1 MPSVSDAG
9 QRCAL
14 GLAVLWAG
22 CQTTHE
28 VDAPYKRPDA
38 GVEDAGHDSGDPG
51 PIDDDRDAAPEDGGR
66 DASSNSDDDAGSE
79 PDTSCEA
86 QIEDALDGLPDS
98 LSCTGLYSDIR
109 RKIVGPGVRQF
120 APAVPLWSDGSGKQ
134 RWIML
139 PEGKQIDA
147 SQPNDWVFPVGTKLF
162 KEFRVNGRRIETRIF
177 QKTRDDRWARA
188 AYEWDVDETEA
199 TRSLGGDRADVIL
212 NDSVYH
218 VPTGRECD
226 QCHGG
231 RKDRILG
238 FEAVSL
244 GLDGAQGLTLAQLAS
259 EDLLDPPPRSTHLQ
273 IGDDGTGLA
282 APVLGYLHINCG
294 VCCHNA
300 NQNADAYSSGLWM
313 KLNVNHLDGRPVDGF
328 DAIEMAVEQPMK
340 SDRWGADRKRIV
352 PGDPLD
358 SVLLQLVRTRI
369 GEPKEQM
376 PPIASSVVD
385 TVSVKAIADWITV
398 LPD

>member
-1 MPSVSDAG
+1 MPSASEVR
-9 QRCAL
+9 QL
-14 GLAVLWAG
+14 GAVCLAVLFAG

-28 VDAPYKRPDA
+28 VDAPYKRTDA
-38 GVEDAGHDSGDPG
+38 GVVDAGQDAGDPD
-51 PIDDDRDAAPEDGGR
+51 PIDDDRDAAVDAAS
-66 DASSNSDDDAGSE
+66 DASDDNDAGSE
-79 PDTSCEA
+79 EDTSCEA
-86 QIEDALDGLPDS
+86 QVEDSLDSLPDD

-109 RKIVGPGVRQF
+109 RKIVAPGVRQF

-134 RWIML
+134 RWILL
-139 PEGKQIDA
+139 PEGTHIDGTE
-147 SQPNDWVFPVGTKLF
+147 PNEWVFPVGTKLF

-177 QKTRDDRWARA
+177 QKTRDDRWARS
-188 AYEWDVDETEA
+188 AYEWNVDETEA
-199 TRSLGGDRADVIL
+199 TRSLGGDREDVIL
-212 NDSVYH
+212 NGAVYH

-244 GLDGAQGLTLAQLAS
+244 GLDGAEGITLADLVREKLLA
-259 EDLLDPPPRSTHLQ
+259 PAPRLTHLR
-273 IGDDGTGLA
+273 IGDDGTGMA
-282 APVLGYLHINCG
+282 APALAFMHINCG
-294 VCCHNA
+294 VCCHNS

-313 KLNVNHLDGRPVDGF
+313 KLNPNHLDGRPVDGF
-328 DAIEMAVEQPMK
+328 DAIRMAVDKPMK
-340 SDRWGADRKRIV
+340 SERWGADRKRIV

-385 TVSVKAIADWITV
+385 TVTVQQMSEWIQAM
-398 LPD
+398 PQ